1 MSANDRTI
9 LLVLPVIAAVVAF
22 WMLVLS
28 PKRDDAK
35 KLEDQVTQLES
46 TVAAQEQAAAA
57 GQAARKSF
65 PRDYQQLVVLGKAVP
80 VDDETPSFL
89 VQLNRIS
96 EATGADFRAISLSSG
111 SGDAASATAATPT
124 ESSAALLP
132 IGATVGSAGLPI
144 LGYELTFI
152 GSYFEVADFM
162 AGVDRLVKTKKGLV
176 DADGRL
182 VTIDGFTMAVDE
194 AGGSPVLLT
203 TLNVTTYVSPA
214 DQGLTAGATPAGPS
228 LVGGGTTTAP
238 TTTTSA
244 TTAPAP

>member
-1 MSANDRTI
+1 
-9 LLVLPVIAAVVAF
+9 
-22 WMLVLS
+22 
-28 PKRDDAK
+28 
-35 KLEDQVTQLES
+35 
-46 TVAAQEQAAAA
+46 
-57 GQAARKSF
+57 
-65 PRDYQQLVVLGKAVP
+65 
-80 VDDETPSFL
+80 
-89 VQLNRIS
+89 
-96 EATGADFRAISLSSG
+96 
-111 SGDAASATAATPT
+111 
-124 ESSAALLP
+124 LLP